1 MTPRTVL
8 AACAAPEVIFMIEG
22 RTGTTGSAVCGLGA
36 VPSTSAAGLRM
47 VMGVGPALAPVMV
60 LPSVRLL
67 KALIVPVVFLPV
79 VGNSAL

>member
-1 MTPRTVL
+1 MV
-8 AACAAPEVIFMIEG
+8 EG
-22 RTGTTGSAVCGLGA
+22 RTGTTGSTVYGLGT

-47 VMGVGPALAPVMV
+47 VMGVEPALALVMV